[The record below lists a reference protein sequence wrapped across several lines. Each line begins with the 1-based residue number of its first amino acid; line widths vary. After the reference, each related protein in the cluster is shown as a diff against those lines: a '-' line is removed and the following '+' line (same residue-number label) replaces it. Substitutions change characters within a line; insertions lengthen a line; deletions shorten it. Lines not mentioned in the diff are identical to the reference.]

1 MGDRPRFALF
11 AHAWTAHRRRRKALH
26 TLIERGRADAGAK
39 IAKIRRRPRDERS
52 APRVRTR
59 TRRRSRSEPDLAST
73 HPSRRPD
80 VPTSRAREEDPR
92 TRAREE
98 DVRSVR
104 PNPPRGDAKRT
115 TSERRRRWTRETAI
129 RKRMSSSPGR

>member
-11 AHAWTAHRRRRKALH
+11 AHAWTAHRRRRKALQ
-26 TLIERGRADAGAK
+26 TLIARGRADAGAK

-80 VPTSRAREEDPR
+80 VPRARGGPSNA
-92 TRAREE
+92 RAR
-98 DVRSVR
+98 
-104 PNPPRGDAKRT
+104 G
-115 TSERRRRWTRETAI
+115 
-129 RKRMSSSPGR
+129 GR